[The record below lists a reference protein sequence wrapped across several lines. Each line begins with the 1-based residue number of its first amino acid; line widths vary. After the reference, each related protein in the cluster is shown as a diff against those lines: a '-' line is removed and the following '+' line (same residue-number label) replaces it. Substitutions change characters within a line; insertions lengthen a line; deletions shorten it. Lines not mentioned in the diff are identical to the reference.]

1 MALLLLSVALLATS
15 LSARAAN
22 KPVTLVKSGKSLCAI
37 VHPRDCQLS
46 ERTARKL
53 SDYLQDHTGATV
65 AIFSAEQFRKPN
77 SKTAVILLDGTENH
91 RLAAAFQQKVQ
102 ILSERNDAF
111 HLKIVNSEKAPPLI
125 LLAGKTPEGA
135 KFAAYRLMRELEIT
149 DRNASIKALDV
160 RSEPFIK
167 TRSIALFNVWG
178 MPIELTRRHNTES
191 WPLEELKH
199 YLDMYD
205 FFGFNAI
212 ESHDRFNDNYLR
224 PLFGLERAQWRDKV
238 QAMCD
243 HAHAN
248 GQKFYLRIW
257 GHTVMETPDLAQLG
271 PDSSVPKKLTHLCI
285 NDSGQRARWENEIL
299 NYYVTN
305 YVGRIDNLIGHWCD
319 PGICRLNGC
328 DFRTPLKLQMKLH
341 NAFKAKDPDFTSS
354 FNLWFFDR
362 TKNNPRPWARGG
374 WADYDNDLDLI
385 NAGILDK
392 DVIIATAT
400 TLPGSYND
408 HIFKAIASAGHKPA
422 VWTWYRA
429 DHETRPSLH
438 VHLHERLGEYFKG
451 LPASA
456 KELEWHNIERNVHKA
471 ANTANYYVAGRLMWD
486 PSLNVD
492 HLLKEFVVLTFGPEN
507 AEKIVPAYLAI
518 ENIRCHSCYNNFN
531 GALSTGMGT
540 ANPKT
545 DLSAAQ
551 AALTKLAS
559 VRFHSG
565 FRPRIP
571 LDVSR
576 EQMIADLK
584 ASLEVVRDY
593 ANCRAVDLPAL
604 QKAFKNGNEKAITEI
619 SDDLKKRFSS
629 WNLTLAG
636 RQEWSQLN
644 RELNAT
650 KLKAKKIA
658 KE

>member
-1 MALLLLSVALLATS
+1 MKNTYSRMAVILLSVALLATS
-15 LSARAAN
+15 LSARASN
-22 KPVTLVKSGKSLCAI
+22 KPVALVKSGKSLCAI
-37 VHPRDCQLS
+37 VRPRDCQLS
-46 ERTARKL
+46 ERMARKL
-53 SDYLQDHTGATV
+53 SDYLQEHTGATV
-65 AIFSAEQFRKPN
+65 PIFSEEQFKKPN
-77 SKTAVILLDGTENH
+77 SETALILLDGTENH

-102 ILSERNDAF
+102 ISSERNDAF
-111 HLKIVNSEKAPPLI
+111 HLRIVNSKNAPPLI
-125 LLAGKTPEGA
+125 LLAGNTAEGA
-135 KFAAYRLMRELEIT
+135 KFAAYRLMRELEIEG
-149 DRNASIKALDV
+149 RSASIKALDV
-160 RSEPFIK
+160 RAEPFVK

-191 WPLEELKH
+191 WPLEELKR

-224 PLFGLERAQWRDKV
+224 LLFGLERAQWRDKV

-248 GQKFYLRIW
+248 GQKFYMRIW
-257 GHTVMETPDLAQLG
+257 GHTVMETPALAQLG
-271 PDSSVPKKLTHLCI
+271 PSSSVPKKLVHLCI
-285 NDSGQRARWENEIL
+285 NDSEERARWENEIL

-305 YVGRIDNLIGHWCD
+305 YAGRIDNLIGHWCD

-328 DFRTPLKLQMKLH
+328 NFTTPLKLQMELH

-354 FNLWFFDR
+354 FNLWYFDK
-362 TKNNPRPWARGG
+362 TKDNPKRWARGG
-374 WADYDNDLDLI
+374 WADYNSDFDLI
-385 NAGILDK
+385 NAGILNK
-392 DVIIATAT
+392 SVIIATAT

-408 HIFKAIASAGHKPA
+408 EIVKAIVSAGHKPA

-438 VHLHERLGEYFKG
+438 VHLHERLGEYFKE

-456 KELEWHNIERNVHKA
+456 KQLEWHSIERNVHKA
-471 ANTANYYVAGRLMWD
+471 ANTANYYVAGNLMWD
-486 PSLNVD
+486 PSMDVD
-492 HLLKEFVVLTFGPEN
+492 ELLKEFVMLAFGAEN
-507 AEKIVPAYLAI
+507 ADKILPAYLAI
-518 ENIRCHSCYNNFN
+518 ENIRCHSCYKNFD
-531 GALSTGMGT
+531 GTLSTGMGT
-540 ANPKT
+540 ANPKA
-545 DLSAAQ
+545 DLKAAQ
-551 AALTKLAS
+551 AALTTLAS
-559 VRFHSG
+559 VKFGSG

-584 ASLEVVRDY
+584 ASLEVIRDY

-604 QKAFKNGNEKAITEI
+604 QKAFKDGNEKAVAEI
-619 SDDLKKRFSS
+619 SDDLKRRFSN

-644 RELNAT
+644 RVLNAN
-650 KLKAKKIA
+650 KK
-658 KE
+658 